1 MSTPLR
7 FIPDEAKRF
16 KNRSGESIAVVEI
29 TIRTVLG
36 IYLLKPTSRNKSL
49 ILGVLGRAKE
59 RLDFELYGYAYLSN
73 HGSLLVGVRDAVQLA
88 RIMEFIHSN
97 IARELGRKE
106 HSDWSGRF
114 WGRRGRPILILTDE
128 DLVARLR
135 YLLANST
142 KEGLVTR
149 PTRWPGAHCAQA
161 LCEGRADVG
170 VWVDRTELR
179 KLRLKALPTQRV
191 AEPDA
196 TTHYRV
202 RLDKLP
208 CWAKLTDE
216 QYRRVIGG
224 LCKDIAEQ
232 AALKRR
238 GDGGQ
243 VAGVKRLLRFSPHH
257 RPGGIEKSPAPPVH
271 CRDRKLRFWF
281 LKAYRSFVQAY
292 RWAYRRLGLLGG
304 EDDFPPGGVA
314 PAALLA
320 AAD

>member
-16 KNRSGESIAVVEI
+16 KNRCGESIAVVEI

-36 IYLLKPTSRNKSL
+36 IYLLKPTPRNKSL

-128 DLVARLR
+128 DLVDRMR

-142 KEGLVTR
+142 KEDLVTR
-149 PTRWPGAHCAQA
+149 PTRWPGAHCAKA

-179 KLRLKALPTQRV
+179 RLRFNSKPIERV
-191 AEPDA
+191 TESNAS
-196 TTHYRV
+196 TYYRV

-208 CWAKLTDE
+208 CWAKLSDE
-216 QYRRVIGG
+216 QYRGLIVC

-238 GDGGQ
+238 ADGGQ
-243 VAGVKRLLRFSPHH
+243 VVGVKRLLRFSPHH
-257 RPGGIEKSPAPPVH
+257 RPDKIEKSPAPPVH
-271 CRDRKLRFWF
+271 CRDGSFRFWF
-281 LKAYRSFVQAY
+281 IEAYRSFVDGY
-292 RWAYRRLGLLGG
+292 RWAYRRLGQMLGG
-304 EDDFPPGGVA
+304 DDFPPGGVP
-314 PAALLA
+314 PAGLWVVG
-320 AAD
+320 

>member
-128 DLVARLR
+128 DLVDRMR

-149 PTRWPGAHCAQA
+149 PTRWPGAHCAKA

-179 KLRLKALPTQRV
+179 RLRFNSKPIERV
-191 AEPDA
+191 TESNAS
-196 TTHYRV
+196 TYYRV

-208 CWAKLTDE
+208 CWAKLSDE
-216 QYRRVIGG
+216 QYRGLIVC

-238 GDGGQ
+238 ADGGQ
-243 VAGVKRLLRFSPHH
+243 VVGVKRLLRFSPHH

-281 LKAYRSFVQAY
+281 LEAYRSFVQAY